1 MEAMTTAKVK
11 PDELD
16 QITYTV
22 SALAKLLMISERR
35 VQQLTKEGVIP
46 KEGQGKYH
54 LVPSV
59 HGYLKLLQQRAAGAS
74 QPSDY
79 HTEKARLVKLQA
91 DKAQI
96 DLDILEEKLIFA
108 ADVQKAWENVL
119 MAFKSKLMAIPT
131 KAAPVIAAET
141 QPGQIQQI
149 LDDLVRETLAEL
161 ANYDPEI
168 DPTAATSIGSEGD
181 D

>member
-1 MEAMTTAKVK
+1 MSSDPASPSYPVGT
-11 PDELD
+11 
-16 QITYTV
+16 I
-22 SALAKLLMISERR
+22 AKLLLISERR
-35 VQQLTKEGVIP
+35 VQQLSQQGTIP
-46 KEGQGKYH
+46 KNQHGRYDLIPAVQGYIR
-54 LVPSV
+54 
-59 HGYLKLLQQRAAGAS
+59 YLQERAMGKGGGGD
-74 QPSDY
+74 DY
-79 HTEKARLVKLQA
+79 HTEKARLIKLQA

-108 ADVQKAWENVL
+108 EHVQKAWENVL